1 MAEPIDISRLPEPDI
16 VVQVEYD
23 DIVSDIATRASL
35 ENASPSDP
43 AYRVALAGAYREM
56 FLRQDSNEQ
65 ARGLM
70 LAYAKGPQ
78 LDHLGFTY
86 YRNSDGTP
94 VLRLE
99 GEDDDDYRA
108 RLQLSPEGLS
118 VAGPEWA
125 YIYHAMS
132 ASKDVK
138 AASVDSPAAVQVDVF
153 ILANEGTPSIGLLNQ
168 VDAYLWPRRPFTD
181 EVTVK
186 AATLINF
193 DVNAT
198 LFVKS
203 GPSSDVVIETARK
216 RLEAYLEE
224 NRKLGGHIHKSSIHW
239 ALTVEGVEHVDLDN
253 WSDILALKHQ
263 APNCIG
269 INITQ
274 GAESG

>member
-1 MAEPIDISRLPEPDI
+1 MVEQIDISRLPEPDI
-16 VVQVEYD
+16 VLQVEYD
-23 DIVSDIATRASL
+23 DIVNDIVTRASL

-43 AYRVALAGAYREM
+43 VYRVALAGAYREM

-86 YRNSDGTP
+86 YRASDGSP
-94 VLRLE
+94 VIRLDGE
-99 GEDDDDYRA
+99 GDDEFRA

-125 YIYHAMS
+125 YIYHARS
-132 ASKDVK
+132 ASTKVK
-138 AASVDSPAAVQVDVF
+138 AASVDSPAPVTVDVYV
-153 ILANEGTPSIGLLNQ
+153 LAQEGTPSQSLLNQ

-181 EVTVK
+181 DVTVK
-186 AATLINF
+186 PATLLNF
-193 DVNAT
+193 DVTAT
-198 LFVKS
+198 IYMKS
-203 GPSSDVVIETARK
+203 GPSSDVAIETAKK
-216 RLEAYLEE
+216 RLETYLEE
-224 NRKLGGHIHKSSIHW
+224 NRKLGGHIHESSVHW
-239 ALTVEGVEHVDLDN
+239 ALTVEGIEHVILEN
-253 WSDILALKHQ
+253 WQDIVALKHE

-269 INITQ
+269 VNITQ